1 MNNPSRNPQR
11 SVAACASRN
20 DDGVTMPEWSVYNRI
35 AGRVG
40 WLLVLIACFVPPQGL
55 HAQESGSLTET
66 PLPVDGQVEMT
77 RAEDGAFVIGDE
89 DAPVTLVL
97 FTDFACQ
104 QCQSYRPAV
113 SQFVE
118 TFVDTGLARLELRI
132 FPTVGG
138 EQTVLAGRAAECADV
153 QSPGAFWQARELLYT
168 YATSSRYD
176 ATLPEQLAQDL
187 ALDVNTL
194 LRCLDTAQQVER
206 DIALGQELGVSGTP
220 LVYIRYRDGS
230 ARFIRFDGRT
240 YRAGGPHFG
249 ILSAAVLRGQYR

>member
-1 MNNPSRNPQR
+1 
-11 SVAACASRN
+11 
-20 DDGVTMPEWSVYNRI
+20 MPEWSVYNRI
-35 AGRVG
+35 AGELG
-40 WLLVLIACFVPPQGL
+40 WLLVLITGLVPWQSVY
-55 HAQESGSLTET
+55 AQEADSLTAT
-66 PLPVDGQVEMT
+66 LVPAGVQVEMT
-77 RAEDGAFVIGDE
+77 RAEDGAFVIGDD

-104 QCQSYRPAV
+104 QCQAYRPAV

-118 TFVDTGLARLELRI
+118 TFVQAGLAKLELRI

-138 EQTVLAGRAAECADV
+138 EQTVLAGRAAECADA

-176 ATLPEQLAQDL
+176 ATLAEQIARDL
-187 ALDVNTL
+187 ALDVNML
-194 LRCLDTAQQVER
+194 LPCLDNAQQVER
-206 DIALGQELGVSGTP
+206 DIAFGQELGVAGTP

-240 YRAGGPHFG
+240 YRTGGPHFG
-249 ILSAAVLRGQYR
+249 ILSAAVLQGQYR